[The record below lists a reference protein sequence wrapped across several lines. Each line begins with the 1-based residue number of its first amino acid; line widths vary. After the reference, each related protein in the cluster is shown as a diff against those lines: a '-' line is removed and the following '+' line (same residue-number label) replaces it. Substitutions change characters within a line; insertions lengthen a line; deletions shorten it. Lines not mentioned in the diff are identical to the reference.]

1 MDILNDQ
8 TAADKMFA
16 FTVLIGLGLGGSSA
30 SYIPTFIAETM
41 SYTMSFVVMGCGA
54 LAGAVISLVV
64 PRFQIK
70 NQG

>member
-1 MDILNDQ
+1 
-8 TAADKMFA
+8 
-16 FTVLIGLGLGGSSA
+16 
-30 SYIPTFIAETM
+30 M